1 MAEETKHPGGLS
13 PREGERFIERKRE
26 TRPRT
31 FEPPKLG
38 AAPLLS
44 AVAAPRKLEPTSIV
58 TLVFRGGPPV
68 VDKFDAR
75 DYIVPPLPEG
85 VALWEWQEM
94 THEPSAWQVE
104 YQVAVHLQT
113 RAVVP
118 GSRNPHTGK
127 TASQLGIVEVDRPD
141 RVEPFTPEELQKF
154 GLAEAI
160 DREAAELPSMR
171 KVQVIDTRDAVAASL
186 AAGQNIDEVLDE
198 KPGADVTAPPTHHE
212 GLEQLQRDQ
221 AEFEAAGG
229 KASRTTPS
237 RRGHR

>member
-1 MAEETKHPGGLS
+1 MADETKHPGGLS
-13 PREGERFIERKRE
+13 PRDGERFIDRKRE

-38 AAPLLS
+38 AAPRLS
-44 AVAAPRKLEPTSIV
+44 PVAATKKLEPESIV

-68 VDKFDAR
+68 VDKFDGR
-75 DYIVPPLPEG
+75 DYIVPPLPPD
-85 VALWEWQEM
+85 VPLWAWQEM
-94 THEPSAWQVE
+94 THDAAAFQVE
-104 YQVAVHLQT
+104 YQVAAHLQT
-113 RAVVP
+113 RAIVP

-141 RVEPFTPEELQKF
+141 RVEPFTPEELKKF
-154 GLAEAI
+154 GLAEAL

-171 KVQVIDTRDAVAASL
+171 NVQVIDTREAVSAAL
-186 AAGQNIDEVLDE
+186 AAGQNIEERLDE
-198 KPGADVTAPPTHHE
+198 APGADVTATPAHHE
-212 GLEQLQRDQ
+212 GLADLHRDQ

-237 RRGHR
+237 KGGRR

>member
-1 MAEETKHPGGLS
+1 MK
-13 PREGERFIERKRE
+13 RFIDRKRE
-26 TRPRT
+26 TRPRS

-44 AVAAPRKLEPTSIV
+44 PVAATKKLGPESIV
-58 TLVFRGGPPV
+58 TLIFRGGPPI
-68 VDKFDAR
+68 VDKFDGR

-104 YQVAVHLQT
+104 YQVAAHLQT

-141 RVEPFTPEELQKF
+141 RVEPFTLQELKKF

-171 KVQVIDTRDAVAASL
+171 NVQVIDTRDAVSAAL
-186 AAGQNIDEVLDE
+186 AAGQNIEERLDE
-198 KPGADVTAPPTHHE
+198 APGADVTAPPAQHE
-212 GLEQLQRDQ
+212 GLAELQRDQ
-221 AEFEAAGG
+221 ADFEAAGG

-237 RRGHR
+237 RGGRR